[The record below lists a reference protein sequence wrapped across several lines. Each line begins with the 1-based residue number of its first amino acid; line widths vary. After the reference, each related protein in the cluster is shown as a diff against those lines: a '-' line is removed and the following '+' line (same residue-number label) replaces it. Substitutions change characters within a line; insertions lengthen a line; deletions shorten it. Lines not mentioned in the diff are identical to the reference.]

1 MFFKGKII
9 WIVFAIFCFLAFLS
23 ACKYKFAGGGTLPS
37 GINSVCV
44 TILENRT
51 SETGV
56 ENTFTNNLIYE
67 FTRNGK
73 FASIDKADAIL
84 SGVVKSMSIETISRS
99 GAHTSIERRV
109 TITLDLKLTDNDGRI
124 IWSAKGVSGNEAYKV
139 VSDNK
144 LSTEQNRR
152 SAISTLSKRLAEK
165 VYNSLTEDF

>member
-9 WIVFAIFCFLAFLS
+9 WIVFAILWFLAFLS
-23 ACKYKFAGGGTLPS
+23 ACGYRFAGGGTLPS
-37 GINSVCV
+37 GIKSVCV

-51 SETGV
+51 SEIGV
-56 ENTFTNNLIYE
+56 ENTFTNDLIYE

-73 FASIDKADAIL
+73 FASIDKADALL
-84 SGVVKSMSIETISRS
+84 SGVVKSMSIETISHS

-109 TITLDLKLTDNDGRI
+109 TITLDLKLTDKGGRI
-124 IWSAKGVSGNEAYKV
+124 IWSAKGVSGNEAYDV
-139 VSDNK
+139 APDK

-152 SAISTLSKRLAEK
+152 SAISTLSERLAEK

>member
-9 WIVFAIFCFLAFLS
+9 WIVFAILCFLAFLS
-23 ACKYKFAGGGTLPS
+23 ACGYKFAGGGSLPS

-51 SETGV
+51 SEIGV
-56 ENTFTNNLIYE
+56 ENTFTSDLIYE

-73 FASIDKADAIL
+73 IASLNKADALL

-99 GAHTSIERRV
+99 GTQTSVERRV
-109 TITLDLKLTDNDGRI
+109 TIILDLKLTDNDGRI
-124 IWSAKGVSGNEAYKV
+124 IWSKGISGNEAYDV
-139 VSDNK
+139 ASDK

-152 SAISTLSKRLAEK
+152 SAISTLSTRLAEK

>member
-9 WIVFAIFCFLAFLS
+9 GVVFAILWFLAFLS
-23 ACKYKFAGGGTLPS
+23 ACGYRFAGGGSLPS
-37 GINSVCV
+37 GIKTVCV
-44 TILENRT
+44 TMLTNRT

-56 ENTFTNNLIYE
+56 ENTFTNDLIYE

-73 FASIDKADAIL
+73 IASIDKADALL
-84 SGVVKSMSIETISRS
+84 SGVVKSMSIKTISRS
-99 GAHTSIERRV
+99 GAQTSIERRV

-124 IWSAKGVSGNEAYKV
+124 IWSVKGVSGNEAYDV
-139 VSDNK
+139 ASDK

-152 SAISTLSKRLAEK
+152 SAISTLSERLAEK

>member
-9 WIVFAIFCFLAFLS
+9 WIVFAILCFLAFLS
-23 ACKYKFAGGGTLPS
+23 ACGYRFAGGGTFPS

-51 SETGV
+51 SEIGV
-56 ENTFTNNLIYE
+56 ENTFTNDLIYE

-73 FASIDKADAIL
+73 IASIDKADALL

-99 GAHTSIERRV
+99 GSHTS
-109 TITLDLKLTDNDGRI
+109 NDGRI
-124 IWSAKGVSGNEAYKV
+124 IWSAKGVSGNEAYDV
-139 VSDNK
+139 ASDK

-152 SAISTLSKRLAEK
+152 SAISTLSERLAEK
-165 VYNSLTEDF
+165 VYNRLTDDF

>member
-44 TILENRT
+44 TILANRT

-56 ENTFTNNLIYE
+56 ENTFTNDLIYE

-73 FASIDKADAIL
+73 IAGIDKADAL
-84 SGVVKSMSIETISRS
+84 LAGVVKSMSIETISHS
-99 GAHTSIERRV
+99 GAYTSLERRV
-109 TITLDLKLTDNDGRI
+109 TFTLDLKLTDNDGRI
-124 IWSAKGVSGNEAYKV
+124 IWSAKGISGNEAYDV
-139 VSDNK
+139 ASDK
-144 LSTEQNRR
+144 LTTEQNRR
-152 SAISTLSKRLAEK
+152 NAISTLSTRLAEK
-165 VYNSLTEDF
+165 VYNSLTEGF

>member
-9 WIVFAIFCFLAFLS
+9 WVVFAILWFLAFLS
-23 ACKYKFAGGGTLPS
+23 ACGYMFAGGGSLPS
-37 GINSVCV
+37 GIKTVCV
-44 TILENRT
+44 TMLTNRT

-56 ENTFTNNLIYE
+56 ENTFTNDLIYE

-73 FASIDKADAIL
+73 IASIDKADALL

-99 GAHTSIERRV
+99 GAQTSIERRV

-124 IWSAKGVSGNEAYKV
+124 IWSVKGVSGNEAYDV
-139 VSDNK
+139 ASDK

-152 SAISTLSKRLAEK
+152 NAISTLSERLAEK

>member
-9 WIVFAIFCFLAFLS
+9 WIVFAILWFLAFLS
-23 ACKYKFAGGGTLPS
+23 ACGYRFAGGGTLPS
-37 GINSVCV
+37 GIKSVCV

-51 SETGV
+51 SEIGV
-56 ENTFTNNLIYE
+56 ENTFTNDLIYE

-73 FASIDKADAIL
+73 IASIDKADALL

-109 TITLDLKLTDNDGRI
+109 TVTLDLKLTDNDGRI
-124 IWSAKGVSGNEAYKV
+124 IWSVKGVSGNEAYKV

-152 SAISTLSKRLAEK
+152 SAISTLSERLAEK

>member
-9 WIVFAIFCFLAFLS
+9 WIIFAILWFLAFLS
-23 ACKYKFAGGGTLPS
+23 ACGYRFAGGGSLPS
-37 GINSVCV
+37 GIKSVCV
-44 TILENRT
+44 TMLTNRT

-56 ENTFTNNLIYE
+56 ENTFTNDLIYE

-73 FASIDKADAIL
+73 IASIDKADALL

-99 GAHTSIERRV
+99 EAQTSIERRV

-124 IWSAKGVSGNEAYKV
+124 IWSAKGVSGNEAYNVASVKR
-139 VSDNK
+139 
-144 LSTEQNRR
+144 STEQNRR
-152 SAISTLSKRLAEK
+152 NAISILSKRLAEK

>member
-1 MFFKGKII
+1 MFFKGKKI
-9 WIVFAIFCFLAFLS
+9 WIIFAILWFLAFLS
-23 ACKYKFAGGGTLPS
+23 ACGYRFAGGGTLPS
-37 GINSVCV
+37 GIKSVCV

-51 SETGV
+51 SEIGV
-56 ENTFTNNLIYE
+56 ENTFTNDLIYE
-67 FTRNGK
+67 FTRNGRI
-73 FASIDKADAIL
+73 ASIDKADALL

-124 IWSAKGVSGNEAYKV
+124 IWSAKGISGNEAYV
-139 VSDNK
+139 VASDK

-152 SAISTLSKRLAEK
+152 NAISTLSERLAEK

>member
-1 MFFKGKII
+1 MFFKVKII
-9 WIVFAIFCFLAFLS
+9 WIVFAILWFLAFLS
-23 ACKYKFAGGGTLPS
+23 ACGYRFAGGGTLPS
-37 GINSVCV
+37 GIKSVCV
-44 TILENRT
+44 TILANRT

-56 ENTFTNNLIYE
+56 ENTFTNDLIYE

-73 FASIDKADAIL
+73 IASIDKADALL

-109 TITLDLKLTDNDGRI
+109 TVTLDLKLTDNDGRI
-124 IWSAKGVSGNEAYKV
+124 IWSVKGVSGNEAYKV

-152 SAISTLSKRLAEK
+152 NAISTLSERLAEK
-165 VYNSLTEDF
+165 IYNSLTENF